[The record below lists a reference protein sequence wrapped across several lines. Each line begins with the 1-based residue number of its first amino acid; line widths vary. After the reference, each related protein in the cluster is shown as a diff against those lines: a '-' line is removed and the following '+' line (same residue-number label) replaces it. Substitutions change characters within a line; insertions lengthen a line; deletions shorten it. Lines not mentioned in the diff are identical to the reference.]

1 MPKLNDLFPY
11 FGGVSALAFD
21 KSTATYYAGCEEI
34 WLGDAEW
41 SPRFYEISLSFDGK
55 TDNGTATVLR
65 RVDVG
70 HDEGLKIEGADVSPR
85 GELWLC
91 SEMNSGNQARL
102 MPPSSFLQRSFGFK
116 DVGIIQD
123 GQPQD
128 WPSRVVRVNKTSG
141 AVLSSAQ
148 LPAYVPWDGE
158 WSWNAQQC
166 HGTRHL
172 AGLQAF
178 AFTSDGRL
186 AITAG
191 QSALYQDG
199 GAPTSY
205 SGSAVRVFYY
215 DVDSPDTSS
224 SASSS
229 LRYSH
234 AMRYRTSRIIG
245 TSALALANQHSAL
258 VGLVPL
264 TNDGTVLCSLLVCAT
279 AWPAGLPR
287 TDPLRSRAEPEQL
300 TFLYH
305 HPPRCFLYLS
315 SRKYLTPPSPTFA
328 ARPRCSSSYD
338 ITNHAQPQ
346 SQPHAPT
353 PAGGGACPIPHP
365 QLQLYLLPPSPSLFT
380 QINSDPLSLTP
391 TSTLTTTPTLTF
403 AFALTVTTGSYE
415 RPFDRCVP
423 LAARGRMR

>member
-55 TDNGTATVLR
+55 TDNSTATVLR

-123 GQPQD
+123 GQPQN

-141 AVLSSAQ
+141 TVLASAQ
-148 LPAYVPWDGE
+148 LPPNVPWDGE

-215 DVDSPDTSS
+215 DVDSPDASS

-264 TNDGTVLCSLLVCAT
+264 TDDGTVLQLVGCAT

-287 TDPLRSRAEPEQL
+287 TDPLRSGLHDRHVREQSRGNLPSLRGCAPRRLPELKPLFLHFHDQGASCSRA
-300 TFLYH
+300 
-305 HPPRCFLYLS
+305 
-315 SRKYLTPPSPTFA
+315 
-328 ARPRCSSSYD
+328 
-338 ITNHAQPQ
+338 
-346 SQPHAPT
+346 
-353 PAGGGACPIPHP
+353 AGGRLLKRSKLEIDAVPRKTLHIVPAPAPAPCPMHP
-365 QLQLYLLPPSPSLFT
+365 QLQLYLLPLPLPPPPPSAPPPPSHSPSP
-380 QINSDPLSLTP
+380 
-391 TSTLTTTPTLTF
+391 
-403 AFALTVTTGSYE
+403 
-415 RPFDRCVP
+415 
-423 LAARGRMR
+423 

>member
-1 MPKLNDLFPY
+1 MPQLNNQFPY
-11 FGGVSALAFD
+11 FGAVSALAFD

-55 TDNGTATVLR
+55 TDNGTAKVLR

-70 HDEGLKIEGADVSPR
+70 HDEGIKIEGADVSPR

-148 LPAYVPWDGE
+148 LPSYVPWDGE

-199 GAPTSY
+199 GGVRRRATRARLCECSTTMSTRPTLAPVPAPRCATHTRCAI
-205 SGSAVRVFYY
+205 GPRA
-215 DVDSPDTSS
+215 S
-224 SASSS
+224 SAH
-229 LRYSH
+229 RP
-234 AMRYRTSRIIG
+234 SR
-245 TSALALANQHSAL
+245 S
-258 VGLVPL
+258 
-264 TNDGTVLCSLLVCAT
+264 
-279 AWPAGLPR
+279 
-287 TDPLRSRAEPEQL
+287 
-300 TFLYH
+300 
-305 HPPRCFLYLS
+305 
-315 SRKYLTPPSPTFA
+315 
-328 ARPRCSSSYD
+328 
-338 ITNHAQPQ
+338 
-346 SQPHAPT
+346 
-353 PAGGGACPIPHP
+353 
-365 QLQLYLLPPSPSLFT
+365 
-380 QINSDPLSLTP
+380 P
-391 TSTLTTTPTLTF
+391 TSTQHSW
-403 AFALTVTTGSYE
+403 GWC
-415 RPFDRCVP
+415 R
-423 LAARGRMR
+423 

>member
-1 MPKLNDLFPY
+1 VPQLNNQFPY
-11 FGGVSALAFD
+11 FGAVSALAFD

-55 TDNGTATVLR
+55 TNNGTAKVLR

-70 HDEGLKIEGADVSPR
+70 HDEGIKIEGADVSPR

-148 LPAYVPWDGE
+148 LPSYVPWDGE

-205 SGSAVRVFYY
+205 SGSTVRVFYY

-264 TNDGTVLCSLLVCAT
+264 TDDGTVL
-279 AWPAGLPR
+279 
-287 TDPLRSRAEPEQL
+287 
-300 TFLYH
+300 
-305 HPPRCFLYLS
+305 
-315 SRKYLTPPSPTFA
+315 
-328 ARPRCSSSYD
+328 
-338 ITNHAQPQ
+338 
-346 SQPHAPT
+346 
-353 PAGGGACPIPHP
+353 
-365 QLQLYLLPPSPSLFT
+365 
-380 QINSDPLSLTP
+380 
-391 TSTLTTTPTLTF
+391 
-403 AFALTVTTGSYE
+403 
-415 RPFDRCVP
+415 
-423 LAARGRMR
+423 

>member
-11 FGGVSALAFD
+11 FGGVSAFAFD

-148 LPAYVPWDGE
+148 LPPYVPWDGE

-205 SGSAVRVFYY
+205 TGSAVRVLYY
-215 DVDSPDTSS
+215 DVHSPDTSS

-264 TNDGTVLCSLLVCAT
+264 TDDGTVL
-279 AWPAGLPR
+279 
-287 TDPLRSRAEPEQL
+287 
-300 TFLYH
+300 
-305 HPPRCFLYLS
+305 
-315 SRKYLTPPSPTFA
+315 
-328 ARPRCSSSYD
+328 
-338 ITNHAQPQ
+338 
-346 SQPHAPT
+346 
-353 PAGGGACPIPHP
+353 
-365 QLQLYLLPPSPSLFT
+365 
-380 QINSDPLSLTP
+380 
-391 TSTLTTTPTLTF
+391 
-403 AFALTVTTGSYE
+403 
-415 RPFDRCVP
+415 
-423 LAARGRMR
+423 